1 MKSNIR
7 NILLLMLFGTISA
20 CSEKTVTVSYQE
32 YPNAF
37 RNPMKGFREFF
48 APGIDR
54 IREEYPY
61 PYGSLTKE
69 YMQWNMLED
78 DANDEVEK
86 IIAYS
91 NHRWKGV
98 EDINVKVIPR
108 VFLVWLE
115 PWHGGKPKDPTNPD
129 DLTGWHWPKG
139 ITPEKGPYK
148 QRPNSVAAYVEEKRQ
163 KYPHYRGIL

>member
-1 MKSNIR
+1 MKSSIK
-7 NILLLMLFGTISA
+7 NILLLMLFGTMSA
-20 CSEKTVTVSYQE
+20 CSEQTVTVSYQE

-54 IREEYPY
+54 VREEYPY

-69 YMQWNMLED
+69 YMQWNMIED
-78 DANDEVEK
+78 DANDGVDK

-108 VFLVWLE
+108 VFLVWL
-115 PWHGGKPKDPTNPD
+115 
-129 DLTGWHWPKG
+129 
-139 ITPEKGPYK
+139 
-148 QRPNSVAAYVEEKRQ
+148 
-163 KYPHYRGIL
+163 

>member
-61 PYGSLTKE
+61 PYGSLTR
-69 YMQWNMLED
+69 
-78 DANDEVEK
+78 
-86 IIAYS
+86 S
-91 NHRWKGV
+91 
-98 EDINVKVIPR
+98 
-108 VFLVWLE
+108 LV
-115 PWHGGKPKDPTNPD
+115 HSGFRKD
-129 DLTGWHWPKG
+129 
-139 ITPEKGPYK
+139 
-148 QRPNSVAAYVEEKRQ
+148 QRRIG
-163 KYPHYRGIL
+163 R

>member
-1 MKSNIR
+1 MKSSIR
-7 NILLLMLFGTISA
+7 NILLLMAFGTLSA
-20 CSEKTVTVSYQE
+20 CSEQTVTVSYQE

-54 IREEYPY
+54 VREEYPY

-69 YMQWNMLED
+69 YMQWNMIED
-78 DANDEVEK
+78 DANDGVDK

-108 VFLVWLE
+108 VFLVRRALA
-115 PWHGGKPKDPTNPD
+115 GRR
-129 DLTGWHWPKG
+129 
-139 ITPEKGPYK
+139 
-148 QRPNSVAAYVEEKRQ
+148 QRPPPVRSQQ
-163 KYPHYRGIL
+163 KQSGHAERADRHLLR